1 MIKLGT
7 IGTNWITQRMVEA
20 ATATGEYELAAVYSR
35 HEETGKAFAEKNNC
49 HQVYCSLNDFMNS
62 NQFDTVYIASPNAF
76 HFVQVLLAIQHD
88 KNVIVEK
95 PAFLNPMQTQR
106 VLDELQLHPQVRLF
120 EAARN
125 VHMPA
130 FKAVQKALTKTNQ
143 LAGADFVF
151 SQYSSRYD
159 LVLAGETPNVFNF
172 QFGGGALADL
182 GIYPLYDAIGL
193 FGLPLKQIYYP
204 TMIATG
210 ADGKGTAI
218 LQYEDYEI
226 TLNFSK
232 ISSSQHTSEIY
243 AGREIISIDNGGE
256 FTEATLI
263 TPDENQV
270 LSPKY
275 VQNPMIPEMT
285 DFANVLNHPDDEKIQ
300 AQYQGW
306 LQLMQQVNE
315 TLNNLAISAGIHYP
329 NQFKE

>member
-1 MIKLGT
+1 MIKIGT

-35 HEETGKAFAEKNNC
+35 HEDTGKAFAEKNHC
-49 HQVYCSLNDFMNS
+49 QQVYCSLNDFMS
-62 NQFDTVYIASPNAF
+62 SDQFDTLYIASPNVF
-76 HFVQVLLAIQHD
+76 HFAQVLEAIQHD

-95 PAFLNPMQTQR
+95 PAFMNPRQMQR
-106 VLDELQLHPQVRLF
+106 VLDELTLHPQVRLF

-130 FKAVQKALTKTNQ
+130 FKAVQKTLAKVHQ

-172 QFGGGALADL
+172 KFAGGALADL

-193 FGLPLKQIYYP
+193 FGLPIKQIYYP
-204 TMIATG
+204 TMIAIG

-218 LQYEDYEI
+218 LHYADYDI

-232 ISSSQHTSEIY
+232 ISSSKHESEIY
-243 AGREIISIDNGGE
+243 AGRDIIAIDNGGE
-256 FTEATLI
+256 FTEAKLI
-263 TPDENQV
+263 TPDETKV
-270 LSPKY
+270 ISPKY
-275 VQNPMIPEMT
+275 VKNPMIPEMT
-285 DFANVLNHPDDEKIQ
+285 DFANVLNHHDNPEIQ
-300 AQYQGW
+300 RQYQAW

-315 TLNNLAISAGIHYP
+315 TLNNLAVSAGIHYP
-329 NQFKE
+329 DQFKE

>member
-35 HEETGKAFAEKNNC
+35 HEATGQAFAKQNHC
-49 HQVYCSLNDFMNS
+49 ASVYCSLADFMQS
-62 NQFDTVYIASPNAF
+62 NQFDTAYIASPNVF
-76 HFVQVLLAIQHD
+76 HFEQVLLAIQHD

-95 PAFLNPMQTQR
+95 PALMNPRQMQR
-106 VLDELQLHPQVRLF
+106 VLDELQLHPKVRLF

-130 FKAVQKALTKTNQ
+130 FKAVQTAVAQ
-143 LAGADFVF
+143 AEHLAGADFVF

-172 QFGGGALADL
+172 QFAGGALADL
-182 GIYPLYDAIGL
+182 GIYPLYDAIAL

-218 LQYEDYEI
+218 LQYPDYDI

-243 AGREIISIDNGGE
+243 AGRQIISIDNGGE
-256 FTEATLI
+256 FTEAKLF
-263 TPDENQV
+263 TPNETTV

-275 VQNPMIPEMT
+275 VENPMIPEMT
-285 DFANVLNHPDDEKIQ
+285 DFAKVLNHPDDAEMQ
-300 AQYQGW
+300 AQYHSW
-306 LQLMQQVNE
+306 LQLMQHVNE
-315 TLNNLAISAGIHYP
+315 TLNNLAVSAGIHYP
-329 NQFKE
+329 DKFKE

>member
-20 ATATGEYELAAVYSR
+20 ATATGKYELAAVYSR
-35 HEETGKAFAEKNNC
+35 HEETGKAFATKNHC
-49 HQVYCSLNDFMNS
+49 EVVYCDLADFMGS
-62 NQFDTVYIASPNAF
+62 DQFDTVYIASPNVF
-76 HFVQVLLAIQHD
+76 HFAQVLLAIQHD

-95 PAFLNPMQTQR
+95 PAFMNPMQTQR

-130 FKAVQKALTKTNQ
+130 FKAVQKALTNESQ

-218 LQYEDYEI
+218 LQYEDYEV

-232 ISSSQHTSEIY
+232 ISSSQHSSEIY
-243 AGREIISIDNGGE
+243 VGREIISIDNGGE

-263 TPDENQV
+263 TPDATQI

-275 VQNPMIPEMT
+275 GQNPMIPEMT
-285 DFANVLNHPDDEKIQ
+285 DFAKILNHPDDEKIQ
-300 AQYQGW
+300 AQYQSW
-306 LQLMQQVNE
+306 LQLMQHVNE